1 MPRTKQLIVQLSAL
15 PCSIIIVGIGDADF
29 SAMEELDGDDG
40 ILRDDLGNRCVREIV
55 QFVEYKPTASR
66 GDFADQIMKEV
77 PDQVCSYMERQI
89 ESKLKLDKRTPLQM
103 DTFR

>member
-1 MPRTKQLIVQLSAL
+1 
-15 PCSIIIVGIGDADF
+15 
-29 SAMEELDGDDG
+29 MEELDGDDG

-77 PDQVCSYMERQI
+77 PDQVCSYMERRI
-89 ESKLKLDKRTPLQM
+89 ESKLKLDKRGPLHLEM